1 MFKTTSMRS
10 LIWLLILLF
19 ATERAFSTRSE
30 GQELSEQ
37 QVKNRVE
44 SLGLGATARVKVRLR
59 NGAEMEGFIEG
70 AGEDHFYLV
79 RTDEGLGTAA
89 VVAYRDVRRIEAVKT
104 AVTWRKVVDRV
115 GTGAGLVLGA
125 LRRLRILI
133 PGYRPEASPATNFQT
148 AQPPSV

>member
-1 MFKTTSMRS
+1 
-10 LIWLLILLF
+10 
-19 ATERAFSTRSE
+19 
-30 GQELSEQ
+30 
-37 QVKNRVE
+37 
-44 SLGLGATARVKVRLR
+44 
-59 NGAEMEGFIEG
+59 MEGFIEG